1 MMRGYGMSDE
11 RQWVPMDGNEL
22 FSELGFPGSE
32 ELKAKSD
39 LIIRIQRIMRERGL
53 NQRQL
58 GEAVG
63 MKPAEVSRMLR
74 GHLDRFSIER
84 LMKALNALGVRVRVS
99 FVEEPM
105 DAAPAQER
113 A

>member
-1 MMRGYGMSDE
+1 MSDE
-11 RQWVPMDGNEL
+11 HAWLTMDGDDL
-22 FSELGFPGSE
+22 FSALGFADAE

-39 LIIRIQRIMRERGL
+39 LIIRIHRIMRERGL

-84 LMKALNALGVRVRVS
+84 LMKAMNALGVRVRVS
-99 FVEEPM
+99 FAEEPM
-105 DAAPAQER
+105 AAAPMGER
-113 A
+113 G

>member
-1 MMRGYGMSDE
+1 MSDE
-11 RQWVPMDGNEL
+11 HPWLTMDGNDL
-22 FSELGFPGSE
+22 FAELGFADAE

-39 LIIRIQRIMRERGL
+39 LIIRIHRIMRERGL

-58 GEAVG
+58 GEAIG

-84 LMKALNALGVRVRVS
+84 LMRAMNALGVRVRVS
-99 FVEEPM
+99 FAEEPM
-105 DAAPAQER
+105 AATPMTER
-113 A
+113 G